1 MKQKEILHYG
11 GAAMIFLMIVFLLL
25 YLANNEIPSSNKDI
39 FVSITGMI
47 VGSLSVVI
55 YSIIGRNPDEVALLQ
70 NKNESLKMKNT
81 ELVKQKD
88 AYEAQIITLQ
98 ENIID
103 KLSLAGATAFD
114 SIFKLKSN
122 PCNCDKENCTCSN
135 S

>member
-47 VGSLSVVI
+47 VGSLSLVI
-55 YSIIGRNPDEVALLQ
+55 YSLIGRNPDEVALLQ
-70 NKNESLKMKNT
+70 QKNESLKMKNT

>member
-114 SIFKLKSN
+114 TIFKLKSN
-122 PCNCDKENCTCSN
+122 PCNCGKENCTCPN

>member
-1 MKQKEILHYG
+1 
-11 GAAMIFLMIVFLLL
+11 
-25 YLANNEIPSSNKDI
+25 
-39 FVSITGMI
+39 
-47 VGSLSVVI
+47 
-55 YSIIGRNPDEVALLQ
+55 
-70 NKNESLKMKNT
+70 MKNT

>member
-1 MKQKEILHYG
+1 MKQKEILHYS

-55 YSIIGRNPDEVALLQ
+55 YSLIGRNPDEVALLQ
-70 NKNESLKMKNT
+70 QKNESLKMKNT